1 MNPVLPMNA
10 PPRPPPAEAGDKSPG
25 APPEPHGPPPPSLR
39 PRPFHQRAARLL
51 LVEDDQRLGQM
62 LVSGMED
69 EGYLAEL
76 TASGTEA
83 LTALQTGR
91 FDACVLDLQL
101 PDLDGL
107 VVLAQAR
114 AARVRTPILILTAR
128 DGVADRVQG
137 LNAGADDYLTKP
149 FAFAELLA
157 RLRVLLRRGTPQP
170 DGKLRLG
177 PLELDPAAHSVRAG
191 SERIDL
197 SQKQFAL
204 LEFLLRH
211 RGQVVTR
218 ATLLSRVFS
227 YDFDPGTNLVD
238 VHVAQLRRKLEPCG
252 AASFIQTIRG
262 VGYRAG
268 DESDE

>member
-1 MNPVLPMNA
+1 MNA
-10 PPRPPPAEAGDKSPG
+10 APFPSSPSRPPAEAAGAAPSSPLDG
-25 APPEPHGPPPPSLR
+25 RDPRPTALR
-39 PRPFHQRAARLL
+39 PQPSAQRGARLL

-62 LVSGMED
+62 LASGMED
-69 EGYLAEL
+69 EGYIAEL
-76 TASGTEA
+76 LVSGTAA
-83 LTALQTGR
+83 LIALQTGR

-114 AARVRTPILILTAR
+114 TARVRTPILILTAR
-128 DGVADRVQG
+128 DGVGDRVQG

-157 RLRVLLRRGTPQP
+157 RLRVLLRRSTPQS

-177 PLELDPAAHSVRAG
+177 PIELDPTAHTVRAG
-191 SERIDL
+191 SERIEL
-197 SQKQFAL
+197 SHKQFAL
-204 LEFLLRH
+204 LQFLLQH

-218 ATLLSRVFS
+218 TTLLSRVFS

-252 AASFIQTIRG
+252 AAALIQTIRG

>member
-1 MNPVLPMNA
+1 MTPA
-10 PPRPPPAEAGDKSPG
+10 ARPTSGGQSTDAPAEALELPDTRPSSSGEG
-25 APPEPHGPPPPSLR
+25 RGPWYQHR
-39 PRPFHQRAARLL
+39 ARLL

-62 LVSGMED
+62 LASGIKD
-69 EGYLAEL
+69 EGYQYEL
-76 TASGTEA
+76 TASGTAA
-83 LTALQTGR
+83 LRELQSGR
-91 FDACVLDLQL
+91 YDACVLDLQL

-114 AARVRTPILILTAR
+114 EARVRTPILILTAR

-149 FAFAELLA
+149 FAFAELVA
-157 RLRVLLRRGTPQP
+157 RLRVLLRRATPHVG
-170 DGKLRLG
+170 GKLRLG
-177 PLELDPAAHSVRAG
+177 PLELDPVAHTVRAG
-191 SERIDL
+191 NERIEL

-211 RGQVVTR
+211 RGQVLTR

-252 AASFIQTIRG
+252 AAGFIHTIRG

-268 DESDE
+268 DESDD